1 MNLYCNVIK
10 NLPTTYQNK
19 TNVPGKNI
27 EENYHYHK
35 MDLPIQVRIIYN
47 IKCRY
52 AIRLK
57 FGS

>member
-1 MNLYCNVIK
+1 MFR
-10 NLPTTYQNK
+10 
-19 TNVPGKNI
+19 GKNI

-47 IKCRY
+47 IKRRY